1 MNLFR
6 RIFGRVGHRVKQP
19 EKHIAGRRIPADDEQ
34 AFIASAMGFS
44 KWADVEYYGPGAAEA
59 EARRRRTLGLELE
72 EETPMGTIRHD
83 VRPD

>member
-19 EKHIAGRRIPADDEQ
+19 EKHIAGRQVPTDDEQ
-34 AFIASAMGFS
+34 GFIASVMGLS

-59 EARRRRTLGLELE
+59 EARRRRSLGLEPG
-72 EETPMGTIRHD
+72 EETSVGTIGD